1 MIHQSLNGISD
12 SITKAAATPKEIKIA
27 EEVVVAESIPLTSK
41 DIYRAYW
48 HCRDFEINHLW
59 QHSIFLTT
67 FMVLCFS
74 AYGYLAMDMLSMQRP
89 STTDIPKDAL
99 ETYWLFANGGAI
111 FISYIGAAL
120 SVLWIAMAKGSK
132 AWFEIYET
140 AIAAYETNNIVDN
153 NSGENDDEHEDN
165 DKKIGSFLFKGLNDF
180 KSKLEEKK
188 FDQSISNAQ
197 GGAYSPSRINWA
209 IGQIILAVWGII
221 TFSHI
226 LIMCFKVSFW
236 YLLCLIISIAIY
248 FMFVKKI
255 PPFLKS
261 NTILKHQQQ

>member
-59 QHSIFLTT
+59 QRSIFLTT

-74 AYGYLAMDMLSMQRP
+74 AYGYLAMDMLSMQRTP
-89 STTDIPKDAL
+89 TTDIPEDAL
-99 ETYWLFANGGAI
+99 KTYWLFANGGAI

-132 AWFEIYET
+132 AWFEIYEA
-140 AIAAYETNNIVDN
+140 AIAAYETNDQYMSIVDN
-153 NSGENDDEHEDN
+153 NSGKNKNN
-165 DKKIGSFLFKGLNDF
+165 DKKIGSFLFEGLNDF
-180 KSKLEEKK
+180 KSKLKEKK
-188 FDQSISNAQ
+188 FSQSISNAQ

-209 IGQIILAVWGII
+209 IGQTMLAVWVII
-221 TFSHI
+221 ILSHI
-226 LIMCFKVSFW
+226 LITCFKAPCW
-236 YLLCLIISIAIY
+236 CLLYLIISIAICII
-248 FMFVKKI
+248 FKTLM
-255 PPFLKS
+255 PFLKS
-261 NTILKHQQQ
+261 NTIPKYQQ